1 MKITIWEDTTSYIIN
16 GTRMV
21 ENTGIA
27 GVAPT
32 ASLTVNETPV
42 AGFVVAPGEARSI
55 TMDDINSIALTGTGG
70 TASANIKISFSL
82 NYKF

>member
-1 MKITIWEDTTSYIIN
+1 
-16 GTRMV
+16 MV

-55 TMDDINSIALTGTGG
+55 TMDDINS
-70 TASANIKISFSL
+70 SR
-82 NYKF
+82 